1 MDFLFDPI
9 SEEYADA
16 IVSWKESDGYACY
29 DAEGN
34 ETELDDMLL
43 SGEFD
48 FFIVK
53 TDSGELLGFIECTF
67 DEEGVM
73 EIGCA
78 LVPEFMGQGLGCEF
92 ISACMEFV
100 LEHYDYGKETIKTL
114 LKPGDIHAIK
124 VYERVGFSVVDE
136 SEEWVELDIEL

>member
-1 MDFLFDPI
+1 MDFLFDTI
-9 SEEYADA
+9 SEQYADA

-34 ETELDDMLL
+34 KTELDDMLV
-43 SGEFD
+43 SGEFS
-48 FFIVK
+48 FFVAK
-53 TDSGELLGFIECTF
+53 SEAGELVGFIECTF
-67 DEEGVM
+67 DDEKVM

-78 LVPEFMGQGLGCEF
+78 LVPDFLGQGLGCEF
-92 ISACMEFV
+92 ISSCMEFV
-100 LEHYDYGKETIKTL
+100 LDHFNYDQRVIKTL

-136 SEEWVELDIEL
+136 TEDWVELDIAL

>member
-1 MDFLFDPI
+1 MDFLFDII

-16 IVSWKESDGYACY
+16 ILSWKESDGYACY

-34 ETELDDMLL
+34 KTVLDDMLV

-48 FFIVK
+48 FFVAK
-53 TDSGELLGFIECTF
+53 SESGELVGFIECTF
-67 DEEGVM
+67 DDKKVM

-78 LVPEFMGQGLGCEF
+78 LIPEFLGQGLGCEF
-92 ISACMEFV
+92 ISSCMEFV
-100 LEHYDYGKETIKTL
+100 LEHFNYDRRVIKTL
-114 LKPGDIHAIK
+114 LKPGDEHAIR

-136 SEEWVELDIEL
+136 TGDWVELNIDV